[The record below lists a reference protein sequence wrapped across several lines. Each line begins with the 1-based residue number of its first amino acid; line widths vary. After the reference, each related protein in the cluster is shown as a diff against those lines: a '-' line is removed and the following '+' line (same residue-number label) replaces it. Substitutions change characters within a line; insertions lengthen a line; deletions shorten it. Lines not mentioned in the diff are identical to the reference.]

1 MIADILPVLVLVA
14 FLLVGLVLVPLG
26 LPGLWLMVAGV
37 LGFGWLTS
45 FRSIGIVTI
54 AIILGLAFAGEIIE
68 AWLGFRLARRYGGS
82 TRAGWGALVGGIVGA
97 FVGVPIPILGSVIGV
112 LIGSFAGAALFEY
125 TQSRGARTAMGA
137 GWGALLGRAAA
148 AAAKI
153 ALGLVIGVLGLFA
166 VLRG

>member
-1 MIADILPVLVLVA
+1 MIADFLPVL
-14 FLLVGLVLVPLG
+14 FLSACLLAGLLLVPLG
-26 LPGLWLMVAGV
+26 LPGLWLMVVGV

-54 AIILGLAFAGEIIE
+54 AIVVGLAFAGEIAD

-82 TRAGWGALVGGIVGA
+82 TRAGWGALLGGIVGA
-97 FVGVPIPILGSVIGV
+97 AVGVPIPILGSVIGV
-112 LIGSFAGAALFEY
+112 LVGSFAGAALFEY
-125 TQSRGARTAMGA
+125 THSRGAGAAMGA

-153 ALGLVIGVLGLFA
+153 ALGLVIGVVGLFA